1 MPGSMAPTESP
12 HPLGTER
19 FPAVNSP
26 VNTDSSVRYRID
38 NVSHTFPGTDVEA
51 LKNVSIDVKPGS
63 FISFIGPSGCGK
75 STLLNAM
82 AGLLEPSDGSVLM
95 NGTPVDGPPDGVG
108 IMFQKATLLPW
119 RTTIENI
126 LLPIELRDGAKAAQ
140 SHIDKASAIINTVG
154 LAGFENAYPGEL
166 SGGMAQ
172 RAAIC
177 RMLITEPD
185 VLLLD
190 EPFGALDELTR
201 ERMDLELQSIASSRG
216 ATVVLV
222 THSIP
227 EAVFLSDTVY
237 AMSARP
243 GRISEVITVDLP
255 RPRTM
260 ETLNLPEFAAYV
272 GQVRTALNRGHGI
285 DE

>member
-1 MPGSMAPTESP
+1 MTAAPAKLDYKYQIE
-12 HPLGTER
+12 
-19 FPAVNSP
+19 
-26 VNTDSSVRYRID
+26 D
-38 NVSHTFPGTDVEA
+38 VSHTFPGTDVEA
-51 LKNVSIDVKPGS
+51 LKNVSIDVKSGS
-63 FISFIGPSGCGK
+63 FISLIGPSGCGK

-82 AGLLEPSDGSVLM
+82 AGLLEPSQGQILM
-95 NGTPVDGPPDGVG
+95 NGESVDGPPEGVG

-119 RTTIENI
+119 RTTLENV
-126 LLPIELRDGAKAAQ
+126 LLPIELRDGIKVAKEHTDQAM
-140 SHIDKASAIINTVG
+140 SIIATVG
-154 LAGFENAYPGEL
+154 LKGFEHAYPGEL

-201 ERMDLELQSIASSRG
+201 ERMDIELQSIALARA

-227 EAVFLSDTVY
+227 EAVFLSDIVY

-243 GRISEVITVDLP
+243 GGISEVIQVDLP
-255 RPRTM
+255 RPRTID
-260 ETLNLPEFAAYV
+260 TLNLPEFAQYV
-272 GQVRTALNRGHGI
+272 GRVRTALNKGHGYGNN
-285 DE
+285 

>member
-1 MPGSMAPTESP
+1 VNQPVAT
-12 HPLGTER
+12 
-19 FPAVNSP
+19 AQNSP
-26 VNTDSSVRYRID
+26 QYRIED
-38 NVSHTFPGTDVEA
+38 VSHTFPGTDIEA
-51 LKNVSIDVKPGS
+51 LKNVSIDIKPGS
-63 FISFIGPSGCGK
+63 FISLIGPSGCGK

-82 AGLLEPSDGSVLM
+82 AGLLSPSQGQVLI
-95 NGTPVDGPPDGVG
+95 NGERVEGPPEDVG

-119 RTTIENI
+119 RTTVENV
-126 LLPIELRDGAKAAQ
+126 LLPIELRDGVRAAEAQ
-140 SHIDKASAIINTVG
+140 ADSALAIIETVG
-154 LAGFENAYPGEL
+154 LKGFENAYPGEL

-201 ERMDLELQSIASSRG
+201 ERMDLELQSIALSRN

-243 GRISEVITVDLP
+243 GRISEIIEVDLP
-255 RPRTM
+255 RPRDM
-260 ETLNLPEFAAYV
+260 DTLNHPDFARYV
-272 GQVRTALNRGHGI
+272 GRVRTALNEGHGVPN
-285 DE
+285 D

>member
-1 MPGSMAPTESP
+1 VNAPRST
-12 HPLGTER
+12 TR
-19 FPAVNSP
+19 
-26 VNTDSSVRYRID
+26 NTTRYRID
-38 NVSHTFPGTDVEA
+38 NVSHTFPGTDVQA
-51 LKNVSIDVKPGS
+51 LTDVSIDIEPGS
-63 FISFIGPSGCGK
+63 FISLIGPSGCGK
-75 STLLNAM
+75 STLLNAL
-82 AGLLEPSDGSVLM
+82 AGLLEPSHGQILINGASVY
-95 NGTPVDGPPDGVG
+95 GPPDGVG

-126 LLPIELRDGAKAAQ
+126 LLPIEIRDGAKAARQ
-140 SHIDKASAIINTVG
+140 HTAEAEAIISTVG
-154 LAGFENAYPGEL
+154 LSGFENAYPGEL

-201 ERMDLELQSIASSRG
+201 ERMDLELQSIAISRN

-243 GRISEVITVDLP
+243 GRISEVITIDLP
-255 RPRTM
+255 RPRDM
-260 ETLNLPEFAAYV
+260 ESLNHPDFGKFV
-272 GQVRTALNRGHGI
+272 GRVRTALNEGHGVN
-285 DE
+285 DD

>member
-1 MPGSMAPTESP
+1 MTPSAP
-12 HPLGTER
+12 HAQLGHT
-19 FPAVNSP
+19 
-26 VNTDSSVRYRID
+26 YLID
-38 NVSHTFPGTDVEA
+38 DVSHVFPGTDVEA

-82 AGLLEPSDGSVLM
+82 AGLLEPSHGRVLM
-95 NGTPVDGPPDGVG
+95 NGNSIDGPPDGVG

-119 RTTIENI
+119 RTTIENV
-126 LLPIELRDGAKAAQ
+126 LLPIELRDGAKAAKD
-140 SHIDKASAIINTVG
+140 HTDAAMAIIKTVG
-154 LAGFENAYPGEL
+154 LKGFENAYPGEL

-201 ERMDLELQSIASSRG
+201 ERMDMELQSIASARG

-227 EAVFLSDTVY
+227 EAVFLSDVVY

-243 GRISEVITVDLP
+243 GRISEVIEVDLP
-255 RPRTM
+255 RPRDM
-260 ETLNLPEFAAYV
+260 DTLNLPEFAHYV
-272 GQVRTALNRGHGI
+272 GRVRTALNKGHEV
-285 DE
+285 DNH

>member
-1 MPGSMAPTESP
+1 MSAATTHGDRVRPG
-12 HPLGTER
+12 
-19 FPAVNSP
+19 VNQNGAAGEICYSIRD
-26 VNTDSSVRYRID
+26 VNHV
-38 NVSHTFPGTDVEA
+38 FPGGEVRA
-51 LKNVSIDVKPGS
+51 LKDINLEIPRGSITAL
-63 FISFIGPSGCGK
+63 IGPSGCGK
-75 STLLNAM
+75 STLLNAL
-82 AGLLEPSDGSVLM
+82 AGLLTPSG
-95 NGTPVDGPPDGVG
+95 GTVSLAGREIDGPPDEVG

-119 RTTIENI
+119 RTTVENI
-126 LLPIELRDGAKAAQ
+126 LLPIELRDGTKAARRYRE
-140 SHIDKASAIINTVG
+140 SAMDLLETVG
-154 LAGFENAYPGEL
+154 LSGFDQAYPHEL

-201 ERMDLELQSIASSRG
+201 ERMDLELQRIAMARN
-216 ATVVLV
+216 ATVVFV

-227 EAVFLSDTVY
+227 ESVLLADRVC

-243 GRISEVITVDLP
+243 GRISELIEIDLP

-260 ETLNLPEFAAYV
+260 ETMGEARFADYV
-272 GQVRTALNRGHGI
+272 GQVRAALDRGHDRG
-285 DE
+285 

>member
-1 MPGSMAPTESP
+1 
-12 HPLGTER
+12 
-19 FPAVNSP
+19 
-26 VNTDSSVRYRID
+26 VRYRID
-38 NVSHTFPGTDVEA
+38 NVSHTFPGTDIEA
-51 LKNVSIDVKPGS
+51 LKNVSLDVKPGS

-82 AGLLEPSDGSVLM
+82 AGLLEPSQGEVLM
-95 NGTPVDGPPDGVG
+95 NGEEVDGPPEGVG

-119 RTTIENI
+119 RTTIENV
-126 LLPIELRDGAKAAQ
+126 LLPIELRDGAKVAKENMDAAR
-140 SHIDKASAIINTVG
+140 AIISTVG
-154 LAGFENAYPGEL
+154 LAGFEDAYPGEL

-201 ERMDLELQSIASSRG
+201 EKMDLELQSIASSRG

-243 GRISEVITVDLP
+243 GRISEVISVDLP

-260 ETLNLPEFAAYV
+260 DTLNMPEFAEYV
-272 GQVRTALNRGHGI
+272 GRVRTALNRGHGI

>member
-1 MPGSMAPTESP
+1 MNST
-12 HPLGTER
+12 T
-19 FPAVNSP
+19 AVGH
-26 VNTDSSVRYRID
+26 NTTQYRID
-38 NVSHTFPGTDVEA
+38 DVSHTFPGTDIEA
-51 LKNVSIDVKPGS
+51 LKNVSIDIKPGS
-63 FISFIGPSGCGK
+63 FISLIGPSGCGK

-82 AGLLEPSDGSVLM
+82 AGLLEPSQGQILIND
-95 NGTPVDGPPDGVG
+95 TPVDGPPDGVG

-119 RTTIENI
+119 RTTLDNV
-126 LLPIELRDGAKAAQ
+126 LLPIELRDGPRAAKAHTDAAR
-140 SHIDKASAIINTVG
+140 SIIETVG
-154 LAGFENAYPGEL
+154 LKGFEMAYPGEL

-201 ERMDLELQSIASSRG
+201 ERMDLELQSIAASRN

-227 EAVFLSDTVY
+227 EAVFLSDVVY

-243 GRISEVITVDLP
+243 GRVSEVITVDLP
-255 RPRTM
+255 RPRNM
-260 ETLNLPEFAAYV
+260 DTLNHPDFGKFV
-272 GQVRTALNRGHGI
+272 SRVRTALNEGHGVNN
-285 DE
+285 D

>member
-1 MPGSMAPTESP
+1 
-12 HPLGTER
+12 
-19 FPAVNSP
+19 VNSP
-26 VNTDSSVRYRID
+26 VSTGSSVRYRID

-82 AGLLEPSDGSVLM
+82 AGLLEPSEGSVLM
-95 NGTPVDGPPDGVG
+95 NGNVVDGPPDGVG

-119 RTTIENI
+119 RTTVENI
-126 LLPIELRDGAKAAQ
+126 LLPIELRDGVAAAKEHLDKAKA
-140 SHIDKASAIINTVG
+140 IISTVG

-201 ERMDLELQSIASSRG
+201 ERMDLELQSIASSRD

-243 GRISEVITVDLP
+243 GRISEIIQVDLP

-260 ETLNLPEFAAYV
+260 ETLNLPEFAGYV
-272 GQVRTALNRGHGI
+272 GQVRNALNRGHGI

>member
-1 MPGSMAPTESP
+1 MIASQLEGVDT
-12 HPLGTER
+12 
-19 FPAVNSP
+19 
-26 VNTDSSVRYRID
+26 
-38 NVSHTFPGTDVEA
+38 NVSYRVSNVGHTFPGGEVQA
-51 LKNVSIDVKPGS
+51 LQDINISIPKGS
-63 FISFIGPSGCGK
+63 VTALIGPSGCGK
-75 STLLNAM
+75 STLLNAL
-82 AGLLEPSDGSVLM
+82 AGLLMPTS
-95 NGTPVDGPPDGVG
+95 GTVSLFEQEVTGPPDEVG

-119 RTTIENI
+119 RTTLDNI
-126 LLPIELRDGAKAAQ
+126 LLPIELRDGTKVAKSYRDHAMELLD
-140 SHIDKASAIINTVG
+140 IVG
-154 LAGFENAYPGEL
+154 LKGFHDSYPKEL

-201 ERMDLELQSIASSRG
+201 EHMDLELQRIALARQ

-227 EAVFLSDTVY
+227 ESVLLADRIC

-243 GRISEVITVDLP
+243 GRISEIIDVDFP
-255 RPRTM
+255 RPRTL
-260 ETLNLPEFAAYV
+260 ETMSDPKFAEYV
-272 GQVRTALNRGHGI
+272 ARVRAALTRGH
-285 DE
+285 ENV

>member
-1 MPGSMAPTESP
+1 MNLPPTTA
-12 HPLGTER
+12 H
-19 FPAVNSP
+19 NSA
-26 VNTDSSVRYRID
+26 RYRIED
-38 NVSHTFPGTDVEA
+38 VSHTFPGTDIEA
-51 LKNVSIDVKPGS
+51 LKNVSIDIKPGS
-63 FISFIGPSGCGK
+63 FVSFIGPSGCGK

-82 AGLLEPSDGSVLM
+82 AGLLEPSDGKILI
-95 NGTPVDGPPDGVG
+95 NGSPVGGPPEGVG

-119 RTTIENI
+119 RTTIENV
-126 LLPIELRDGAKAAQ
+126 LLPIELRDGAKAVKDHTDTAM
-140 SHIDKASAIINTVG
+140 SIIETVG
-154 LAGFENAYPGEL
+154 LKGFEHAYPGEL

-201 ERMDLELQSIASSRG
+201 ERMDMELQSIALSRN

-243 GRISEVITVDLP
+243 GRISEVIEVDLP
-255 RPRTM
+255 RPRDM
-260 ETLNLPEFAAYV
+260 DTLNHPDFANYV
-272 GQVRTALNRGHGI
+272 GRVRNALNEGHGVHHGS
-285 DE
+285 

>member
-1 MPGSMAPTESP
+1 VSASP
-12 HPLGTER
+12 AQLGHK
-19 FPAVNSP
+19 
-26 VNTDSSVRYRID
+26 YLID
-38 NVSHTFPGTDVEA
+38 DVSHTFPGTDVEA
-51 LKNVSIDVKPGS
+51 LKNVSIDVTPGS
-63 FISFIGPSGCGK
+63 YISFIGPSGCGK

-82 AGLLEPSDGSVLM
+82 AGLLTPSDGQVLM
-95 NGTPVDGPPDGVG
+95 NGDTIDGPPDGVG

-119 RTTIENI
+119 RTTLENV
-126 LLPIELRDGAKAAQ
+126 LLPIELRDGVKAAKAHTEQAM
-140 SHIDKASAIINTVG
+140 SIIATVG
-154 LAGFENAYPGEL
+154 LKGFEHAYPGEL

-177 RMLITEPD
+177 RMLITEPA

-201 ERMDLELQSIASSRG
+201 ERMDMELQSIASARQ

-227 EAVFLSDTVY
+227 EAVFLSDVVY

-243 GRISEVITVDLP
+243 GRISEIIEVDLP

-260 ETLNLPEFAAYV
+260 ETLNLPEFAHFV
-272 GQVRTALNRGHGI
+272 GRVRNALNKGHENGNI
-285 DE
+285 

>member
-1 MPGSMAPTESP
+1 MTPSASQ
-12 HPLGTER
+12 LGHK
-19 FPAVNSP
+19 
-26 VNTDSSVRYRID
+26 YLID
-38 NVSHTFPGTDVEA
+38 DVSHTFPGTDIEA
-51 LKNVSIDVKPGS
+51 LQNVTIDVEPGS

-82 AGLLEPSDGSVLM
+82 AGLLEPSDGQVLM
-95 NGTPVDGPPDGVG
+95 NGGTIDGPPDGVG

-119 RTTIENI
+119 RTTIENV
-126 LLPIELRDGAKAAQ
+126 LLPIELRDGATVAKEHTDQAM
-140 SHIDKASAIINTVG
+140 SIIATVG
-154 LAGFENAYPGEL
+154 LQGFEHAYPGEL

-201 ERMDLELQSIASSRG
+201 ERMDIELQSIALARG

-227 EAVFLSDTVY
+227 EAVFLSDIVY

-255 RPRTM
+255 RPRDM
-260 ETLNLPEFAAYV
+260 DTLNMPEFAQYV
-272 GQVRTALNRGHGI
+272 GRVRTALNKGHENGNV
-285 DE
+285 

>member
-1 MPGSMAPTESP
+1 
-12 HPLGTER
+12 LGHT
-19 FPAVNSP
+19 
-26 VNTDSSVRYRID
+26 YLID
-38 NVSHTFPGTDVEA
+38 DVSHVFPGTDVEA
-51 LKNVSIDVKPGS
+51 LKNVTIDVKPGS

-82 AGLLEPSDGSVLM
+82 AGLLEPSHGRVLM
-95 NGTPVDGPPDGVG
+95 NGNSIDGPPDGVG

-119 RTTIENI
+119 RTTIENV
-126 LLPIELRDGAKAAQ
+126 LLPIELRDGAKAAKD
-140 SHIDKASAIINTVG
+140 HTDAAMAIINTVG
-154 LAGFENAYPGEL
+154 LKGFEHAYPGEL

-190 EPFGALDELTR
+190 E
-201 ERMDLELQSIASSRG
+201 ELQSIASARG

-227 EAVFLSDTVY
+227 EAVFLSDVVY

-243 GRISEVITVDLP
+243 GRISEVIEVDLP
-255 RPRTM
+255 RPRDI
-260 ETLNLPEFAAYV
+260 ETLNLPEFAHYV
-272 GQVRTALNRGHGI
+272 GRVRTALNKGHEV
-285 DE
+285 DNH